1 MLIVG
6 INGSPKKEGNTKY
19 LINTVLEEAKSQG
32 VETMVLEVGELL
44 NSVKTHFVLFAAIL
58 APVYVI
64 KARSWKRLMKSS
76 KKLTQ

>member
-32 VETMVLEVGELL
+32 VETMVLEVGETFKFCKEPILCCLQQSLL
-44 NSVKTHFVLFAAIL
+44 RYML
-58 APVYVI
+58 
-64 KARSWKRLMKSS
+64 
-76 KKLTQ
+76 